1 MLLRRQ
7 ELTQELVR
15 PLWLPDTPEAS
26 RPCTDALLC
35 HYAACKG
42 FARYFS
48 KVAIISTNI
57 FVMILVI
64 WQLTGACKASM
75 ARQMLLRLAAA
86 ALAKSL
92 CSDAPVVSG
101 LLSAALISL
110 LHDLEASQDNL

>member
-1 MLLRRQ
+1 MARQMHLRRQ
-7 ELTQELVR
+7 DLAQELAR
-15 PLWLPDTPEAS
+15 QLWLPDTPEAS

-64 WQLTGACKASM
+64 WQLTQELV
-75 ARQMLLRLAAA
+75 RPL
-86 ALAKSL
+86 
-92 CSDAPVVSG
+92 
-101 LLSAALISL
+101 
-110 LHDLEASQDNL
+110 